1 MLSLQEIIEKLKI
14 LSCLEL
20 QETAHSIDVSYD
32 TLISIRIGRASNP
45 HLNTLIAI
53 SGYLKDESQRSN

>member
-20 QETAHSIDVSYD
+20 QEMAHSIDVSYD

-45 HLNTLIAI
+45 RQILSLQFQDT
-53 SGYLKDESQRSN
+53 